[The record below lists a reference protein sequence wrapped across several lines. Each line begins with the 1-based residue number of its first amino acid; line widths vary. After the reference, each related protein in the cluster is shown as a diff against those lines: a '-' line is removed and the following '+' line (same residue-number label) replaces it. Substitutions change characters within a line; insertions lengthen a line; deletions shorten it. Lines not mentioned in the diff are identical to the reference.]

1 MLRHDGQCKTHNDGQ
16 RQVTT
21 DQVSLQEIHCQS
33 IHIHFKIKSEIV

>member
-21 DQVSLQEIHCQS
+21 DQVSLQEIHENTLS
-33 IHIHFKIKSEIV
+33 INTHSF